1 MLALRLAVRDWPVFI
16 LAAALPLLL
25 AVAACGSGDYAARP
39 AANPTVAPTAAGG
52 VSNTANPSPTAPSP
66 TIAPPPTA
74 ATAAAAANPIPTAAP
89 IPAATQPAPPIPTL
103 APETAAIPT
112 IAPTPANTRPA
123 TPSPTLESET
133 APTLLQLADPL
144 DEPEFY
150 CVDVPGFRDRLR
162 TDRPLQAHTC
172 KPNAADELFI
182 ADRPETGQFLMP
194 AYDLCMT
201 AEEGQVYTRPCVN
214 TPAQQFVPWDDL
226 TIRPAG
232 EDLCLAVA
240 GGSGEPAGGRSHL
253 RRDLQL
259 LPCSG
264 VEPALSQWILPGGR
278 PRP

>member
-1 MLALRLAVRDWPVFI
+1 M
-16 LAAALPLLL
+16 AAALLLLL
-25 AVAACGSGDYAARP
+25 AAAACGSGDYAARP

-52 VSNTANPSPTAPSP
+52 VSNAATPSP

-74 ATAAAAANPIPTAAP
+74 ATTTAVANPIPTAAP
-89 IPAATQPAPPIPTL
+89 IPANTRPTPPTPTL
-103 APETAAIPT
+103 APETTPLPT
-112 IAPTPANTRPA
+112 IAPTSTATRPA
-123 TPSPTLESET
+123 PSAPTLAPET

-182 ADRPETGQFLMP
+182 ADQPETGQFLMP

-201 AEEGQVYTRPCVN
+201 VEEGQVYTRPCAN
-214 TPAQQFVPWDDL
+214 TSAQQFVHREDL
-226 TIRPAG
+226 TIGPAG
-232 EDLCLAVA
+232 EDLCLVVA

>member
-1 MLALRLAVRDWPVFI
+1 MLALRLLAGKSWPVFV
-16 LAAALPLLL
+16 LAAALLLL
-25 AVAACGSGDYAARP
+25 AAAACGTGDYAARP
-39 AANPTVAPTAAGG
+39 AANSTIAPTAAGG
-52 VSNTANPSPTAPSP
+52 VSNVATPYPVVPSP

-74 ATAAAAANPIPTAAP
+74 AAKPIPTAAP
-89 IPAATQPAPPIPTL
+89 IPTTTRSALPAPTL
-103 APETAAIPT
+103 EPETAAIPT
-112 IAPTPANTRPA
+112 AAPTPTATRPA
-123 TPSPTLESET
+123 TPSPTLAPET

-150 CVDVPGFRDRLR
+150 CVDVPGFRDSLR

-201 AEEGQVYTRPCVN
+201 AEGNQVYTRLCAA
-214 TPAQQFVPWDDL
+214 TPAQQFVHRDDL
-226 TIRPAG
+226 TIRTAAA
-232 EDLCLAVA
+232 DLCLSVA

-253 RRDLQL
+253 RRDLRL

-264 VEPALSQWILPGGR
+264 VEPALSQWLMPGGR

>member
-1 MLALRLAVRDWPVFI
+1 M
-16 LAAALPLLL
+16 AAALLLL
-25 AVAACGSGDYAARP
+25 ITAACGSGDSAAGP

-52 VSNTANPSPTAPSP
+52 VSNAATPSP
-66 TIAPPPTA
+66 TITPPPTA
-74 ATAAAAANPIPTAAP
+74 AATTAAKPIPTTAP
-89 IPAATQPAPPIPTL
+89 IPANPRPTPPIPTL
-103 APETAAIPT
+103 APETAPIPT
-112 IAPTPANTRPA
+112 AAPTPTATRPVLPA
-123 TPSPTLESET
+123 PTLESET
-133 APTLLQLADPL
+133 APTLLQLAAPL

-201 AEEGQVYTRPCVN
+201 AEGDQVYIRPCAAL
-214 TPAQQFVPWDDL
+214 PAQQFVHQDDL
-226 TIRPAG
+226 TIRPVG

-278 PRP
+278 PRY